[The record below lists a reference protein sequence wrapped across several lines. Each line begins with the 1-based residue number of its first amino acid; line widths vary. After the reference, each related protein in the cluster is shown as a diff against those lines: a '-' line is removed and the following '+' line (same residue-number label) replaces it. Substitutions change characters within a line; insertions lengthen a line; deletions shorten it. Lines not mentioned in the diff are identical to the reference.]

1 MRSCMGRRYQEL
13 EERERADVDGAKR
26 TLKHLG
32 DRERAFLLKWLCKFF
47 DDSGRMFSPQV
58 TAQRRTIVID
68 GVEYWLV
75 VKRRVP

>member
-1 MRSCMGRRYQEL
+1 MGRRYQEL
-13 EERERADVDGAKR
+13 QERERADVDAAKR

-32 DRERAFLLKWLCKFF
+32 DRERTFVLKWLCKFF
-47 DDSGRMFSPQV
+47 DDSGRMFSPQIS
-58 TAQRRTIVID
+58 AQRRTIVID